1 MQISKHCINRH
12 VQIIKSELTNF
23 KDFIS
28 HISSLPPCTC
38 SREERC
44 DVHPGQ
50 YCCARPGLSY
60 WPWNWSLSAKP
71 TIEKQWT
78 GFIRYVSLLW
88 YNVCC
93 FYTLLSPSFHHFVC
107 SSVHLPI
114 RLISVGKKK
123 YLHDEK
129 IVLTILKIHVHVSKK
144 K

>member
-1 MQISKHCINRH
+1 MY
-12 VQIIKSELTNF
+12 VQINQPELTNF

-38 SREERC
+38 SREERR

-50 YCCARPGLSY
+50 YCCTRPGLSY

-88 YNVCC
+88 YNVQCM
-93 FYTLLSPSFHHFVC
+93 LLLHFALSIFPSFCPFV
-107 SSVHLPI
+107 SSSTNPFNLWREREVFAWWQNRPDYNI
-114 RLISVGKKK
+114 K
-123 YLHDEK
+123 YMYMF
-129 IVLTILKIHVHVSKK
+129 
-144 K
+144 

>member
-1 MQISKHCINRH
+1 MQISKQCINRH
-12 VQIIKSELTNF
+12 VQINHPELTNF

-44 DVHPGQ
+44 DVHPDQ
-50 YCCARPGLSY
+50 YCCTRPGLSY
-60 WPWNWSLSAKP
+60 WPWNRSLSAKP

-114 RLISVGKKK
+114 RLISVGKEK

-129 IVLTILKIHVHVSKK
+129 IVQTII
-144 K
+144 